1 MHIKVIIVILFC
13 FTALYSEQLNSNL
26 DYLKKHVE
34 ALVNTSKPRN
44 YKNVDVLDSVALY
57 IKTEFESFGYEN
69 IREQKYDVK
78 GDTYQNVIASVG
90 PEDSERIIMGAHYD
104 VFGNLPG
111 ADDNA
116 SAVAGLLECARIIN
130 KEKHNLKYRIDFVAY
145 SLEEPPYF
153 NTRFMGS
160 YIHSSSLSDSG
171 IDVKLMIC
179 LEMIGYYSDEK
190 NSQDYP
196 LGILKP
202 FYGSKGNFIACVSN
216 FRSGKYAK
224 RLNKVFNKQ
233 TEIKSKKLIA
243 PSFLTGIDFSD
254 HRNYWGYKMHAIMI
268 TDGAFYRNKN
278 YHSADDTIDRLN
290 FDKMGKVVN
299 GTVLFVLQL

>member
-1 MHIKVIIVILFC
+1 VIVLW
-13 FTALYSEQLNSNL
+13 FTSLYSEQLESNTVF
-26 DYLKKHVE
+26 LKNHVE
-34 ALVNTSKPRN
+34 TIVTTSKPRN
-44 YKNVDVLDSVALY
+44 YKNIDILDSAALY
-57 IKTEFESFGYEN
+57 IKTEFEKYGYKN

-90 PEDSERIIMGAHYD
+90 PEDAERVVIGAHYD

-116 SAVAGLLECARIIN
+116 SAVAGLLECARIIY
-130 KEKHNLKYRIDFVAY
+130 KEKDKIKNRIDFVAY

-202 FYGSKGNFIACVSN
+202 FYGSRGNYIACVSN

-224 RLNKVFNKQ
+224 KLKKVFNKQ
-233 TEIKSKKLIA
+233 TEIKSKTLIA

-254 HRNYWGYKMHAIMI
+254 HRNYWGYKMHAIMV

-278 YHSADDTIDRLN
+278 YHTSDDTIDRLN
-290 FDKMGKVVN
+290 FDKMGQVVN
-299 GTVLFVLQL
+299 GMVLFVLQL